1 MVKEVR
7 PLMAITTIVP
17 AVPQRALCIPE
28 LGPRKRD
35 SALQFMLAHARAAG
49 ALRDVDSVHDAL
61 LLRERLGS
69 TAVGKGV
76 AVPNA
81 RALAVLDSHWVLARS
96 ERGIDWNGPDGL
108 PVHLVLLVLSP
119 PEAAVRAHVESVA
132 AAMTLTRLARARARL
147 LEAHGAEEMAAIIR
161 LALP

>member
-1 MVKEVR
+1 MGT
-7 PLMAITTIVP
+7 TTIVP

-28 LGPRKRD
+28 LGPRKRE
-35 SALQFMLAHARAAG
+35 SALQFMLAHARDAG
-49 ALRDVDSVHDAL
+49 ALRDVDSVHDVL

-69 TAVGKGV
+69 TGVGKGV

-81 RALAVLDSHWVLARS
+81 RALAVFDGRWVLARS

-119 PEAAVRAHVESVA
+119 PESPVQAHLESVA
-132 AAMTLTRLARARARL
+132 SAMTLIRLARARARL
-147 LEAHGAEEMAAIIR
+147 LEARGAEEMAAIIR
-161 LALP
+161 QAVP

>member
-1 MVKEVR
+1 MG
-7 PLMAITTIVP
+7 ITTIVP

-61 LLRERLGS
+61 LLRERLAS
-69 TAVGKGV
+69 TAVGKAV

-81 RALAVLDSHWVLARS
+81 RALAVLDTRWILARS
-96 ERGIDWNGPDGL
+96 DRGIDWNGPDGI
-108 PVHLVLLVLSP
+108 PVRLILLVLSTAESP
-119 PEAAVRAHVESVA
+119 VIAHVESVA
-132 AAMTLTRLARARARL
+132 RAMTLTRLARARARL
-147 LEAHGAEEMAAIIR
+147 LEARGAEEMAAIIQQ
-161 LALP
+161 ALP